1 MKHLG
6 SGCVIFQ
13 QLFKVS
19 VPAPA
24 KCKKQWD
31 LLSGLLVLGF
41 LGGCLRTVFSQS
53 FVTIIH
59 SKIYTIYS
67 NPAHTWQ
74 WHTYICRH
82 IYVHVHYTHEKLK
95 FHRTVIIYAKC
106 NILTRF

>member
-41 LGGCLRTVFSQS
+41 LRGCLRTVFSQS

-59 SKIYTIYS
+59 NKIYTIYP
-67 NPAHTWQ
+67 NPAHGSGI
-74 WHTYICRH
+74 HTYVGTSMCM
-82 IYVHVHYTHEKLK
+82 
-95 FHRTVIIYAKC
+95 
-106 NILTRF
+106 